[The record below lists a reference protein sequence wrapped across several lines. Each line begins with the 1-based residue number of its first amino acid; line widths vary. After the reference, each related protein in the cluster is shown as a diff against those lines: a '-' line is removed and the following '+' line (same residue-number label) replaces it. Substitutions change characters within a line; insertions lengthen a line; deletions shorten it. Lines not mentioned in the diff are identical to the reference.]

1 MKESEEDLVQQI
13 KSVFQDYNDGLSEQG
28 WNELRKKFPEKES
41 KKLPIWWLSGIAA
54 TLLVVAGLYFYNG
67 SGNEKVILRANTSQ
81 KDTSFNNGIADDF
94 KVQTDIANATKPAI
108 SENKTEKTAPS
119 VTLDLRK
126 NLQKDNHQGIKTKD
140 QLIAVQQNPL
150 VTDKE
155 KIQNPVVNNQLNNNL
170 VIDNNAIIASVQTN
184 ANQGNAKAIDNNGN
198 TAEAGGK
205 PNAATN
211 TTKLTTEEFLN
222 EQSKILAAND
232 NSKDISK
239 NKSSKTTFDVFTG
252 TFFNYHNDNEAKLS
266 AGVGLNAN
274 VKVAKNVV
282 LSFGAGISQNKISYE
297 NSVPTEISQAMFASK
312 GNALNAAP
320 VTGMAYSATATND
333 VSFNGRLLS
342 VDLPMVVKFFPSKKQ
357 DFYISTGINSSTYLS
372 QKYTYNYSW
381 SNFGYR
387 NGEAQTQQQTDQS
400 SLSGFDFANSAIIA
414 IGINQNLGKNVLIF
428 EPYYRPSLSTMGD
441 KNLRISS
448 AGLNLKFNFN
458 GNSKK

>member
-1 MKESEEDLVQQI
+1 MKQSEEELVQRI
-13 KSVFQDYNDGLSEQG
+13 NTVFDDYNDGLSEQG

-41 KKLPIWWLSGIAA
+41 KKLPTWWLTGIAA
-54 TLLVVAGLYFYNG
+54 TLLVVVGLYFNKG
-67 SGNEKVILRANTSQ
+67 LDTDKIILRANTSQ
-81 KDTSFNNGIADDF
+81 KDTTFNNSKADDF
-94 KVQTDIANATKPAI
+94 KAETDIANTVNPSATIKNTEEIAPTVKKSLKIDVTPA
-108 SENKTEKTAPS
+108 E
-119 VTLDLRK
+119 
-126 NLQKDNHQGIKTKD
+126 
-140 QLIAVQQNPL
+140 QLIAVRQKSA
-150 VTDKE
+150 VGTKDKTE
-155 KIQNPVVNNQLNNNL
+155 NGNNDITENQLKTNTIIDNNVIIASAQTNADQG
-170 VIDNNAIIASVQTN
+170 VKKPIDNNATVIEKD
-184 ANQGNAKAIDNNGN
+184 AKPSTENKA
-198 TAEAGGK
+198 
-205 PNAATN
+205 
-211 TTKLTTEEFLN
+211 TKLTTEEFLT

-232 NSKDISK
+232 NTKDANK
-239 NKSSKTTFDVFTG
+239 NNNPKTTFDVFTG

-266 AGVGLNAN
+266 AGLGLNAN

-297 NSVPTEISQAMFASK
+297 NSVPTEISQAMFAAK
-312 GNALNAAP
+312 DNALNAAP
-320 VTGMAYSATATND
+320 ITGMAYSATATND

-342 VDLPMVVKFFPSKKQ
+342 IDLPMVVKFFPSKKQ

-387 NGEAQTQQQTDQS
+387 NGEAQTQQQTEQS
-400 SLSGFDFANSAIIA
+400 SMSGFDFANSAIIA

-458 GNSKK
+458 GAKK